1 MNIDN
6 TYLDNV
12 KAKLTI
18 DDNIIKGYAVVFDSV
33 DLQNEYFTKST
44 FLGVEENSKTILM
57 YNHGLDETLK
67 RVPIGITTKYAIDD
81 YGLSFEAEIK
91 SINPNLWKDLQIED
105 NQKYLDAIKDLV
117 KSGKLGVS
125 SGAVGHS
132 VIKSNNE
139 IKQWLIGELSLTPTP
154 AEPKTF
160 IKSDVIDTP
169 IETNLNT
176 QIEVKAGRVLSQKNY
191 DRLKSIKAIID
202 EIDSEIESKL
212 EAMQEKEKMQTGLK
226 PEVKKE
232 NYFDVKEFELEIN
245 NIIQGA
251 LYGAK

>member
-18 DDNIIKGYAVVFDSV
+18 NDNIIKGYAVVFDSV
-33 DLQNEYFTKST
+33 DLQNEYFTKNT

-67 RVPIGITTKYAIDD
+67 RVPIGQTIKYTIDD
-81 YGLSFEAEIK
+81 YGLSFEAELK
-91 SINPNLWKDLQIED
+91 ALNPNLWKELQIDD
-105 NQKYLDAIKDLV
+105 NQKYLEAIKDMI
-117 KSGKLGVS
+117 KSGNLGVS

-160 IKSDVIDTP
+160 IKNDN
-169 IETNLNT
+169 EL
-176 QIEVKAGRVLSQKNY
+176 KAGRVLSQKNY
-191 DRLKSIKAIID
+191 DRIRLIKA
-202 EIDSEIESKL
+202 EIDSMLSEMESKIEAL
-212 EAMQEKEKMQTGLK
+212 EEKTNMETGLK
-226 PEVKKE
+226 PEVKNE

-245 NIIQGA
+245 NIIKGA

>member
-33 DLQNEYFTKST
+33 DLQNEYFTKNT

-67 RVPIGITTKYAIDD
+67 RVPIGQTIKYAIDD
-81 YGLSFEAEIK
+81 YGLSFEAELK
-91 SINPNLWKDLQIED
+91 ALNPNLWKELQIDD
-105 NQKYLDAIKDLV
+105 NQKYLDAIKDMI
-117 KSGKLGVS
+117 KSGNLGVS

-160 IKSDVIDTP
+160 IKSNELE
-169 IETNLNT
+169 IEA
-176 QIEVKAGRVLSQKNY
+176 KAGRVLSQKNY
-191 DRLKSIKAIID
+191 DRIRLIKA
-202 EIDSEIESKL
+202 EIDSMLSEMESKIEAL
-212 EAMQEKEKMQTGLK
+212 EEKTNMETGLK
-226 PEVKKE
+226 PEVKND

-245 NIIQGA
+245 NIIKGA

>member
-1 MNIDN
+1 M
-6 TYLDNV
+6 YLDNV

-18 DDNIIKGYAVVFDSV
+18 NDNIIKGYAIVFDSV

-67 RVPIGITTKYAIDD
+67 RVPIGITTKYLIDD

-91 SINPNLWKDLQIED
+91 TINPNLWKDLQIED

-117 KSGKLGVS
+117 KSGALGVS

-160 IKSDVIDTP
+160 IKS
-169 IETNLNT
+169 ETTQET
-176 QIEVKAGRVLSQKNY
+176 QIGVKAGRVLSQKNY
-191 DRLKSIKAIID
+191 DRIMNIKS
-202 EIDSEIESKL
+202 EIDSLVSEVEAIKEQQIEKQNS
-212 EAMQEKEKMQTGLK
+212 ESGLK
-226 PEVKKE
+226 PTIKKE
-232 NYFDVKEFELEIN
+232 TYFDVKDFEIEIN
-245 NIIQGA
+245 NIIKGA
-251 LYGAK
+251 LYGAN

>member
-1 MNIDN
+1 MNINN
-6 TYLDNV
+6 TFIDNV

-18 DDNIIKGYAVVFDSV
+18 NDNIIKGYAVVFDSV
-33 DLQNEYFTKST
+33 DLQNEYFTKNT

-67 RVPIGITTKYAIDD
+67 RVPIGTTIKYAIDD
-81 YGLSFEAEIK
+81 YGLSFEAELK
-91 SINPNLWKDLQIED
+91 ALNPNLWKELQIDD
-105 NQKYLDAIKDLV
+105 NQKYLEAIKDMI
-117 KSGKLGVS
+117 KSGHLGVS

-160 IKSDVIDTP
+160 IKNDN
-169 IETNLNT
+169 EL
-176 QIEVKAGRVLSQKNY
+176 KAGRVLSQKNY
-191 DRLKSIKAIID
+191 ERIMNIKK
-202 EIDSEIESKL
+202 EIDSLVSEV
-212 EAMQEKEKMQTGLK
+212 EAIKEQQQEKLNSESGIK
-226 PEVKKE
+226 PEVKNE

-245 NIIQGA
+245 NIIKGA
-251 LYGAK
+251 LYGAN

>member
-1 MNIDN
+1 M
-6 TYLDNV
+6 YLDNV

-18 DDNIIKGYAVVFDSV
+18 NDNIIKGYAIVFDSV

-44 FLGVEENSKTILM
+44 FLGVENDSRTILM

-91 SINPNLWKDLQIED
+91 SINPDLWKELQITD

-117 KSGKLGVS
+117 KSGSLGVS

-160 IKSDVIDTP
+160 IKSNE
-169 IETNLNT
+169 IE
-176 QIEVKAGRVLSQKNY
+176 IEVKAGRVLSQKNY
-191 DRLKSIKAIID
+191 DRIMNIKA
-202 EIDSEIESKL
+202 EIDSLVSEVEAIKEQQIEKANS
-212 EAMQEKEKMQTGLK
+212 ESGMK
-226 PEVKKE
+226 PEVKNEIDIKE
-232 NYFDVKEFELEIN
+232 IELEIN
-245 NIIQGA
+245 NIIKGA
-251 LYGAK
+251 LYGAN

>member
-18 DDNIIKGYAVVFDSV
+18 NDNIIKGYAVVFDSV
-33 DLQNEYFTKST
+33 DLQNEYFTKNT

-67 RVPIGITTKYAIDD
+67 RVPIGTTIKYAIDD
-81 YGLSFEAEIK
+81 YGLSFEAELK
-91 SINPNLWKDLQIED
+91 ALNPNLWKELQIDD
-105 NQKYLDAIKDLV
+105 NQKYLEAIKDMI
-117 KSGKLGVS
+117 KGGHLGVS

-160 IKSDVIDTP
+160 IKSDVIDNT

-176 QIEVKAGRVLSQKNY
+176 QIEAKAGRVLSQKNY
-191 DRLKSIKAIID
+191 DRLKTIKTIID

-212 EAMQEKEKMQTGLK
+212 EAMQEKQNMQSGIK
-226 PEVKKE
+226 PEVKNEIDLNKL
-232 NYFDVKEFELEIN
+232 ELDIK
-245 NIIQGA
+245 NIIKGA
-251 LYGAK
+251 LYGAN

>member
-6 TYLDNV
+6 IFIDNV

-18 DDNIIKGYAVVFDSV
+18 NDNIIKGYAVVFDSV
-33 DLQNEYFTKST
+33 DLQNEYFTKNT

-67 RVPIGITTKYAIDD
+67 RVPIGQTIKYAIDD
-81 YGLSFEAEIK
+81 YGLSFEAELK
-91 SINPNLWKDLQIED
+91 ALNPNLWKELQIDD
-105 NQKYLDAIKDLV
+105 NQKYLDAIKDMI
-117 KSGKLGVS
+117 KSGNLGVS

-160 IKSDVIDTP
+160 IKNDN
-169 IETNLNT
+169 EL
-176 QIEVKAGRVLSQKNY
+176 KAGRVLSQKNY
-191 DRLKSIKAIID
+191 ERIMNIKK
-202 EIDSEIESKL
+202 EIDSLVSEV
-212 EAMQEKEKMQTGLK
+212 EAIKEQQQEKLNSESGIK
-226 PEVKKE
+226 PEVKND

-245 NIIQGA
+245 NIIKGA

>member
-1 MNIDN
+1 M
-6 TYLDNV
+6 YLDNV

-18 DDNIIKGYAVVFDSV
+18 NDNIIKGYAIVFDSV

-44 FLGVEENSKTILM
+44 FLGVENDSRTILM

-67 RVPIGITTKYAIDD
+67 RVPIGMTTKYAIDD

-91 SINPNLWKDLQIED
+91 SINPDLWKELQITD

-117 KSGKLGVS
+117 KSGSLGVS

-160 IKSDVIDTP
+160 IKSNE
-169 IETNLNT
+169 IE
-176 QIEVKAGRVLSQKNY
+176 IEVKAGRVLSQKNY
-191 DRLKSIKAIID
+191 DRIMNIKA
-202 EIDSEIESKL
+202 EIDSLVSEVEAIKEQQIEKANS
-212 EAMQEKEKMQTGLK
+212 ESGMK
-226 PEVKKE
+226 PEVKNEIDIKE
-232 NYFDVKEFELEIN
+232 IELEIN
-245 NIIQGA
+245 NIIKGA
-251 LYGAK
+251 LYGAN

>member
-18 DDNIIKGYAVVFDSV
+18 NDNIIKGYAVVFDSV
-33 DLQNEYFTKST
+33 DLQNEYFTKNT

-67 RVPIGITTKYAIDD
+67 RVPIGQTIKYAIDD
-81 YGLSFEAEIK
+81 YGLSFEAELK
-91 SINPNLWKDLQIED
+91 ALNPNLWKELQIDD
-105 NQKYLDAIKDLV
+105 NQKYLEAIKDMI
-117 KSGKLGVS
+117 KSGNLGVS

-160 IKSDVIDTP
+160 IKSNELE
-169 IETNLNT
+169 IEA
-176 QIEVKAGRVLSQKNY
+176 KAGRVLSQKNY
-191 DRLKSIKAIID
+191 DRIRLIKA
-202 EIDSEIESKL
+202 EIDSMLSEMESKIEAL
-212 EAMQEKEKMQTGLK
+212 EEKTNMETGLK
-226 PEVKKE
+226 PEVKND

-245 NIIQGA
+245 NIIKGA